1 MGVQRLAR
9 ATISD
14 VARMAGVSS
23 MTVSR
28 VINERPNV
36 SPETRARVLEAI
48 ERLGYMPSAHARGLA
63 VGRSNAIGI
72 LVPDIISE
80 WTLPLV
86 LGAARAAEHRGY
98 RLILHTTGTGKV
110 ERESTQ
116 ETMVSADLI
125 DGLIVASWRVPISW
139 ARKVDRQKLPVV
151 LVDGYTR
158 PQDVL
163 WVSATDRGG
172 MREAARH
179 LLQLGHRRIAF
190 IGGGEKAYLARQ
202 RFTGFVDALEEAG
215 LSLDSELVRQG
226 DFTRESG
233 YRQAYHLFQSGPRPS
248 VLLCASDPMAV
259 GALQALHELG
269 LGVPEQVSV
278 MGFDDTLAP
287 QTSPPLTTVRRPYA
301 EMGEVALRL
310 LVEEA
315 DRPHRQ
321 VDLPVELVIRASVA
335 PPR

>member
-1 MGVQRLAR
+1 
-9 ATISD
+9 
-14 VARMAGVSS
+14 
-23 MTVSR
+23 

-36 SPETRARVLEAI
+36 SPATRARVLEAI
-48 ERLGYMPSAHARGLA
+48 ERLGYVPSAQARGLA
-63 VGRSNAIGI
+63 VGRSNAVGI

-86 LGAARAAEHRGY
+86 LGAARAAEQRGY
-98 RLILHTTGTGKV
+98 RLVLHTTGTGRV

-116 ETMVSADLI
+116 ETMVSADLV
-125 DGLIVASWRVPISW
+125 DGLIVASWRVPIPW

-151 LVDGYTR
+151 LVDGYAR

-163 WVSATDRGG
+163 WVSATDREG

-179 LLQLGHRRIAF
+179 LLRLGHRRIAF
-190 IGGGEKAYLARQ
+190 IGGGEKAYLAQQ
-202 RFTGFVDALEEAG
+202 RFAGFVDGLEEAG
-215 LSLDSELVRQG
+215 LGPDGDLILQG

-233 YRQAYHLFQSGPRPS
+233 YHQARHLIQMSPRPTA
-248 VLLCASDPMAV
+248 LLCASDPMAV
-259 GALQALHELG
+259 GALQALHEMALA
-269 LGVPEQVSV
+269 VPEEISV

-301 EMGEVALRL
+301 AMGEMALRL
-310 LVEEA
+310 LVEES
-315 DRPHRQ
+315 DKPHRQ
-321 VDLPVELVIRASVA
+321 VDLPAELVIRASVA